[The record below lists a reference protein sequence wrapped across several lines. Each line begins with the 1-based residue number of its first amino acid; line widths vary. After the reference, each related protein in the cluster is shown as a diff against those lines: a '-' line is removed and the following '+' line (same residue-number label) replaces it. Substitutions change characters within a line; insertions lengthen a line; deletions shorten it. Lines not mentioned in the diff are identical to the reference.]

1 MPGDRKVCLIVGAT
15 GAIGQAIAKRFRKD
29 SARVALT
36 YHSERPSWWVDEPMQ
51 GQSDA
56 KLYCL
61 DITNLAQ
68 AEAVVREVEADF
80 SGIDVLINCAGVI
93 GPIGRLEDIDSREWD
108 QALNVNLKG
117 AVNLA
122 RAVLP
127 GFRRRRHGK
136 MIFLS
141 GGGAAYGRPFFT
153 AYSSAKAG
161 LVRFIES
168 LAEELEGADIQVNAI
183 APGPVMSR
191 MWEEMRTAGP
201 AGGPKLLDELAQMEK
216 TGGASA
222 DRAAALAFFLAS
234 ERSNRVT
241 GKLISAIWD
250 DWDNIDSK
258 LDKLAGSD
266 VWTLR
271 RVPLQ

>member
-1 MPGDRKVCLIVGAT
+1 MPARRRVCLIVGVT
-15 GAIGQAIAKRFRKD
+15 GAIGRTIAQRFRQD

-36 YHSERPSWWVDEPMQ
+36 YHSERPQWWADEPFQ
-51 GQSDA
+51 NQSDA
-56 KLYCL
+56 KFYRL

-68 AEAVVREVEADF
+68 AEAVVRQVETDF

-93 GPIGRLEDIDSREWD
+93 GPIGRLEDTDPREWTR
-108 QALNVNLKG
+108 ALDVNLNG

-127 GFRRRRHGK
+127 GFRRRGYGK
-136 MIFLS
+136 MIFFS

-153 AYSSAKAG
+153 AYSSAKAS

-168 LAEELEGADIQVNAI
+168 LAQELEGADIQVNAI

-191 MWEEMRTAGP
+191 MWVEMRAASA
-201 AGGPKLLDELAQMEK
+201 AGGPKLLAELAEMER

-222 DRAAALAFFLAS
+222 ERATALASFLAS

-241 GKLISAIWD
+241 GKLISAVWD
-250 DWDNIDSK
+250 DWDNIESK
-258 LDKLAGSD
+258 IDKLVGSD